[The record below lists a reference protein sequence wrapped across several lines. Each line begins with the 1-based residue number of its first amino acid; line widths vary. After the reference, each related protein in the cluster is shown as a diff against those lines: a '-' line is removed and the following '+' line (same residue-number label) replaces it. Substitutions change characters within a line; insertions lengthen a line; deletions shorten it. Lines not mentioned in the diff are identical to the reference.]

1 MHRISSGEYNNLT
14 NASRVVLMI
23 PVINN
28 IFGIRINNVS
38 NNAAISYG
46 NAALKGH
53 QANVKMNSGY
63 TQPGDANFSP
73 LQFANSNV
81 SNDPDVLDMPQSQV

>member
-1 MHRISSGEYNNLT
+1 MLPTH
-14 NASRVVLMI
+14 
-23 PVINN
+23 INN

-46 NAALKGH
+46 NAAHKGH
-53 QANVKMNSGY
+53 QANVKLNSGY

-73 LQFANSNV
+73 LQFNNSNI
-81 SNDPDVLDMPQSQV
+81 SNDPDVIDTPQSQV